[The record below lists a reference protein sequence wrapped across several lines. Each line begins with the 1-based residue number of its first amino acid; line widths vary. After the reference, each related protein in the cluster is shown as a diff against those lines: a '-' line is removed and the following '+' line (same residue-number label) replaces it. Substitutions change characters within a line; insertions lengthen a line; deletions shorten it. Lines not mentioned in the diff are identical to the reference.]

1 VALVLGHL
9 RPYTPAMS
17 THISEQTTIVDPSTE
32 ILGTVEGIFITPE
45 ARGPIHAVERVRAV
59 EGRGLEGDR
68 YHAGIGTYSQTPG
81 TGRQMTLIDAAAL
94 DALQAEHGIA
104 LAPGASR
111 RNLVVRG
118 ADLDALIGRRFWI
131 GEVLCEGMRACP
143 PCGHL
148 ETLAGPGV
156 AKALIGRGGLRA
168 EIRRSGTIRVGDAI
182 RSA

>member
-1 VALVLGHL
+1 MTTTA
-9 RPYTPAMS
+9 R
-17 THISEQTTIVDPSTE
+17 EQTGISTPVPTV
-32 ILGTVEGIFITPE
+32 LGTVEGIYITAE
-45 ARGPIHAVERVRAV
+45 ARAPMCALESVRAV

-81 TGRQMTLIDAAAL
+81 GGRHVTLIDGAVL
-94 DALQAEHGIA
+94 DALVSDHGIT

-118 ADLDALIGRRFWI
+118 ADLDGLIGKQFWI
-131 GEVLCEGMRACP
+131 GEALCEGIRACP
-143 PCGHL
+143 PCAHL

-168 EIRRSGTIRVGDAI
+168 EICQSGTIRRGDAI
-182 RSA
+182 RPA